1 MKRLAM
7 RKSSSYFSL
16 IVVTIL
22 MAHCVVIHPAFSQTG
37 TSRTGVLRHTPPPQ
51 FTSLSSEKIAATKAK
66 NSLETFHS
74 NFEDFYLENLEQELK
89 IQEETG
95 LASDKPR
102 FSHPFVDSIKII
114 HEYAGQQ
121 IESPLVE
128 ASPLGERGF
137 FERNVSQKVLKILIQ
152 FNKEAFEQDQTSETP
167 EAFIRS
173 EE

>member
-37 TSRTGVLRHTPPPQ
+37 TSRTGVLRHTPPSQPE
-51 FTSLSSEKIAATKAK
+51 SLSSEKIAATKAK
-66 NSLETFHS
+66 ISLETFHS
-74 NFEDFYLENLEQELK
+74 NFEYFYLENLEQELK

-102 FSHPFVDSIKII
+102 FSHPFVNSVTIV

-137 FERNVSQKVLKILIQ
+137 FERNVSQNVLKILIQ
-152 FNKEAFEQDQTSETP
+152 FNKKRKKLFRTHG
-167 EAFIRS
+167 
-173 EE
+173 